1 MFELVVPS
9 GRREE
14 AEAEESKKKSDEM
27 RLTLAIQKS
36 KEEAEKS
43 QVFKLRVPFITDG
56 TSLKLKN
63 SRLLPFYISF
73 GISVRE
79 VRYTTF

>member
-1 MFELVVPS
+1 VLEITVLVVPS
-9 GRREE
+9 ACREE

-43 QVFKLRVPFITDG
+43 QVF
-56 TSLKLKN
+56 
-63 SRLLPFYISF
+63 
-73 GISVRE
+73 
-79 VRYTTF
+79 